1 MESYDDFLEIMK
13 INQSSIKDLSEMSDE
28 GGQWEIYTGTY
39 KNMKVIIKRFKNF
52 SDINHKE
59 IKAYLKLKHDIMVE
73 FYGYFIDNDKKLN
86 LVLELADGEEL
97 NDLVADELL
106 TYNHKL
112 LIIEKIASL
121 LQYLRINHTIHRD
134 FKPNNFLVKIIND
147 ETLSIKVLDFGI
159 SKVSNQTNFSQN
171 TSSGTLVY
179 SPPELMSVEVN
190 VKVSFKYDVWS
201 YGLIVSYLFS
211 EEQPW
216 GDKINQMQVEYNLF
230 KKKPYPVPKSIES
243 KNIQKLID
251 LCTKINPEERI
262 NPETILYLIEIIKRG
277 EDIVDIPLD
286 DKNFK

>member
-13 INQSSIKDLSEMSDE
+13 IDQSSIKDVSEMSDE
-28 GGQWEIYTGTY
+28 GGQGEIYTGNF

-52 SDINHKE
+52 SDYNHKE

-73 FYGYFIDNDKKLN
+73 FYGYFIDNEKKLN
-86 LVLELADGEEL
+86 LVLEYADGEEL

-106 TYNHKL
+106 TNNHKL

-134 FKPNNFLVKIIND
+134 LKPDNFLVKIIND
-147 ETLSIKVLDFGI
+147 ENLTIKVLDFGI
-159 SKVSNQTNFSQN
+159 SKVSNQTMFSQN

-179 SPPELMSVEVN
+179 SPPELMSIGG
-190 VKVSFKYDVWS
+190 KVSFKYDVWS

-243 KNIQKLID
+243 KNIQRLID

-262 NPETILYLIEIIKRG
+262 NPETILYLIEIIKKG
-277 EDIVDIPLD
+277 EDIVDIPLN